1 MTLPRRYGIRVA
13 EGSAGGRGAKWFLA
27 FMLIAVIVL
36 ATTGAWN
43 PFPQVL
49 AWVNRSQPLSEP
61 DVVWQQR
68 VGGTPKSVT
77 IAGSTVVVEQRTSV
91 ESRSLATG
99 AKLWER
105 KADWAAVAGGETDSV
120 VATGKLLEK
129 GYELIDPETGAVRRR
144 DTKASGVWTYRNAL
158 LDVRCNQPREC
169 TLSRWDP
176 RGTKPIWTAF
186 LPGVGTGLF
195 ADNPEVLGT
204 RRLTTNNVARDAS
217 GPETMPSLLG
227 FPVDGR
233 VHIVDTATGQVLQ
246 DVQPGR
252 SERLV
257 VVGGRMLRIE
267 ARSED
272 ATCYFTVVAR
282 DPITGQEVWRRSGIN
297 LRTANAGGCVQRED
311 PQGGQNVLVGVS
323 PDARETVLDAYDGR
337 VLWSGAEGEKLLA
350 VDDRYALARSPDHRS
365 VIGRELARTAPRWT
379 HPLGED
385 GSAALT
391 RYVAVLVDHKPNRVI
406 ALDPLT
412 GRELINLSTS
422 AKVLAVGPGG
432 LVIGDGRDIGY
443 VQFSTAA
450 GMPGPGTGA
459 PGASPGPGAGPGD
472 AGPTC
477 GGPKM
482 EQCSP
487 PGSGKDG

>member
-1 MTLPRRYGIRVA
+1 MA
-13 EGSAGGRGAKWFLA
+13 KGSAGRSAKWFLA
-27 FMLIAVIVL
+27 FMLVAVIVL
-36 ATTGAWN
+36 SATGVWN
-43 PFPQVL
+43 PFPNLVS
-49 AWVNRSQPLSEP
+49 WINRSQPLSEP

-77 IAGSTVVVEQRTSV
+77 IAGSTVVVEQRTFV

-99 AKLWER
+99 GKLWER
-105 KADWAAVAGGETDSV
+105 KADWAAVAGGETDPV

-158 LDVRCNQPREC
+158 LDVRCSEPREC

-176 RGTKPIWTAF
+176 RGTKPVWTAF

-204 RRLTTNNVARDAS
+204 RRLTTKLVADDAS

-233 VHIVDTATGQVLQ
+233 VHIVDTATGRVLR

-252 SERLV
+252 ADRLV

-267 ARSED
+267 ARAED
-272 ATCYFTVVAR
+272 GSCYFTVLAR

-311 PQGGQNVLVGVS
+311 PQGGQSVLVGVG
-323 PDARETVLDAYDGR
+323 PDGRETILDGYDGR
-337 VLWSGAEGEKLLA
+337 VLWSGAEGEKLLS
-350 VDDRYALARSPDHRS
+350 VDDRYALVRSADRQT
-365 VIGRELARTAPRWT
+365 VIGRELGRDAPRWNR
-379 HPLGED
+379 PLSPEG
-385 GSAALT
+385 AATLT
-391 RYVAVLVDHKPNRVI
+391 RSAAVLVDEKPNRVI
-406 ALDPLT
+406 ALDPLR
-412 GRELINLSTS
+412 GSELLTLATS
-422 AKVLAVGPGG
+422 AKVLAVGPAGM
-432 LVIGDGRDIGY
+432 VIGDGRDIGY

-450 GMPGPGTGA
+450 GVPG
-459 PGASPGPGAGPGD
+459 PGPGAPGTSPGPDAGPGD
-472 AGPTC
+472 VGPTC

-482 EQCSP
+482 EQCRP
-487 PGSGKDG
+487 ADSGKDG